1 MTTGDTVELLS
12 RVPVFEDLSREELE
26 RIAQVTVPRS
36 LDPGGVLFR
45 EGDESNTCYVVRAG
59 HARLLR
65 EHADHRT
72 ITLAHFGPGDFFGE
86 LAMFGD
92 EHRSGTVDAID
103 ELELIGILGND
114 MRRLIRER
122 SDLALKLVVRLA
134 GRLRDANDR
143 LTRQSFQTVQSR
155 VAGVLA
161 RLVDDARDEGAP
173 DAEVIV
179 NLTQADVAQLA
190 GSSRESASR
199 FLAVLERAGVIEQ
212 GRGRILVRRP
222 EALEG
227 YVF

>member
-1 MTTGDTVELLS
+1 MGVTTGDTVELLS

-65 EHADHRT
+65 ENADHRT

-86 LAMFGD
+86 LAMFGN

-114 MRRLIRER
+114 MRRLLREHA
-122 SDLALKLVVRLA
+122 DLALKL
-134 GRLRDANDR
+134 
-143 LTRQSFQTVQSR
+143 
-155 VAGVLA
+155 
-161 RLVDDARDEGAP
+161 
-173 DAEVIV
+173 
-179 NLTQADVAQLA
+179 
-190 GSSRESASR
+190 
-199 FLAVLERAGVIEQ
+199 
-212 GRGRILVRRP
+212 
-222 EALEG
+222 
-227 YVF
+227 